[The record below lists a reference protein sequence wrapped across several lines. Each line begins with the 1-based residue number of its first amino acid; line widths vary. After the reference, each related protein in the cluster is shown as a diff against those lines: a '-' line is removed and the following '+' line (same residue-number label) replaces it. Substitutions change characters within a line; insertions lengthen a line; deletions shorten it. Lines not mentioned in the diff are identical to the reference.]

1 MQEISIM
8 SNCYNKCLLLVIIW
22 LATLTVSNAFNGVT
36 QFVSKPS
43 KEAVKQAKILKKD
56 GWHSYDSD
64 RSIEQQIEACM
75 CRSKEQILDSV
86 GIKEDRY
93 VIASA
98 KQAASNFQFGY
109 NAARSKALS
118 EIASLLESRVSSLI
132 KYKMSNSQMSGDNT
146 ESIIHLQTLMK
157 SAVSTTINH
166 SETILALYR
175 RLPNGNVEIMV
186 QIAYDCQEL
195 LSQTGFCSTP

>member
-1 MQEISIM
+1 M
-8 SNCYNKCLLLVIIW
+8 SNCFNKCLLIVIFW
-22 LATLTVSNAFNGVT
+22 LATLTVSYAFNGVM
-36 QFVSKPS
+36 QFASKPG
-43 KEAVKQAKILKKD
+43 KEAVKQAKILKKE
-56 GWHSYDSD
+56 GWQSYDTD
-64 RSIEQQIEACM
+64 QSIELQIEACL
-75 CRSKEQILDSV
+75 CRAKEQMVDSV

-98 KQAASNFQFGY
+98 TQAASNYQLGY

-132 KYKMSNSQMSGDNT
+132 KYKMRNSQMSGDNM
-146 ESIIHLQTLMK
+146 ESTIHLQTLMK

-175 RLPNGNVEIMV
+175 RLSNGNVEIMV

-195 LSQTGFCSTP
+195 LSQTVFCSTPRQ

>member
-1 MQEISIM
+1 M